1 MSKTLGQVLKESR
14 ETRGLSL
21 ADVSFQTKI
30 REHYLNAL
38 EKNQISNL
46 PSPVQGK
53 GFLRN
58 YASFLKLDEGQLMD
72 AWYHPEHF
80 VFEKE
85 SSPPIEPI
93 QSEEI
98 ERELPDIIEK
108 GSNLEENQAIIIHEF
123 TDNNQTI
130 EKLEDVPDPELKAS
144 QKIFISI
151 GAQLKKQREILN
163 LSLEDIERF
172 TNLRLHYL
180 QALEEGNF
188 DQLPSV
194 VQGKGMLNNYSNFLN
209 MNSDEILLLYAEGL
223 QTKRN
228 EQYDPQKLDP
238 SNPTKIKQP
247 SITSPS
253 WRKFITADLLIV
265 GTLIVALF
273 AFVLWGAAN
282 VSRNQ
287 SKGSPTA
294 LSLSEVLLTE
304 PAPLISTAELTTTSI
319 PTQIVAVI
327 SDPENNPEGV
337 SPTVEIKG
345 GLFPISLSI
354 VANQRAFLR
363 VTSDNKVVFSGRV
376 IPGNA
381 YEFSGSESV
390 ELLTGNA
397 SALDIYFN
405 QQKIGSIGG
414 IGEVKSLIFSA
425 NQEYATPT
433 AQFTSTLTI
442 TTNPTSTPRPTNTST
457 QMPATP
463 SPSVTPY
470 IP

>member
-1 MSKTLGQVLKESR
+1 MSKTLGQVLKETR
-14 ETRGLSL
+14 ESRGLSL

-30 REHYLNAL
+30 REHYLDAL
-38 EKNQISNL
+38 EKDQISNL

-58 YASFLKLDEGQLMD
+58 YASFLKLDEGQMLD
-72 AWYHPEHF
+72 AWYHPDHF

-85 SSPPIEPI
+85 SLSPNVSLQPDWIDQEQPKNVENKPEQDEP
-93 QSEEI
+93 QVV
-98 ERELPDIIEK
+98 
-108 GSNLEENQAIIIHEF
+108 IIHEF
-123 TDNNQTI
+123 TDGIQTE
-130 EKLEDVPDPELKAS
+130 EKHDVLPEPELKAS

-151 GAQLKKQREILN
+151 GTQLKKQREILN

-180 QALEEGNF
+180 QALEAGNF

-194 VQGKGMLNNYSNFLN
+194 VQGKGMLSNYSNFLN
-209 MNSDEILLLYAEGL
+209 MNSDEILLRYAEGL
-223 QTKRN
+223 QTRRN
-228 EQYDPQKLDP
+228 EQYDPKKLDP
-238 SNPTKIKQP
+238 NNPTQIKQP

-253 WRKFITADLLIV
+253 WRRFITADLLIV

-273 AFVLWGAAN
+273 VFVLWGAAN

-304 PAPLISTAELTTTSI
+304 PGPLISTAELTITSI
-319 PTQIVAVI
+319 PTQIVASNTDLTI
-327 SDPENNPEGV
+327 NPEGE
-337 SPTVEIKG
+337 SPTVAIKK
-345 GLFPISLSI
+345 GLFPINLSI
-354 VANQRAFLR
+354 VANQRAYLR
-363 VTSDNKVVFSGRV
+363 ITSDNKVVFSGRV

-381 YEFSGSESV
+381 YEFSGSDAI

-414 IGEVKSLIFSA
+414 TGEVKSLIFTA
-425 NQEYATPT
+425 NQGYATPT
-433 AQFTSTLTI
+433 AEFTSTPTI
-442 TTNPTSTPRPTNTST
+442 TTNPTSTPRPTITST
-457 QMPATP
+457 QLPVTP
-463 SPSVTPY
+463 SPTVTPY

>member
-1 MSKTLGQVLKESR
+1 MSKTLGQVLKETR
-14 ETRGLSL
+14 ESRGLSL

-30 REHYLNAL
+30 REHYLDAL
-38 EKNQISNL
+38 ENDQISNL

-58 YASFLKLDEGQLMD
+58 YASFLKLDEGQMMD

-85 SSPPIEPI
+85 SLSTTDSYQPERIEQEQPK
-93 QSEEI
+93 
-98 ERELPDIIEK
+98 IIEK
-108 GSNLEENQAIIIHEF
+108 ELNQDDSQVIIIHEF
-123 TDNNQTI
+123 TDGNQTV
-130 EKLEDVPDPELKAS
+130 EKLAEVPDPELKAS
-144 QKIFISI
+144 QKIFVSI
-151 GAQLKKQREILN
+151 GSQLKKQREILN
-163 LSLEDIERF
+163 LSLEDIERY

-194 VQGKGMLNNYSNFLN
+194 VQGKGMLSNYSNFLN
-209 MNSDEILLLYAEGL
+209 MNSDEILLQYAEGL

-228 EQYDPQKLDP
+228 EQYDPKKLDP
-238 SNPTKIKQP
+238 NNPTQIKQP

-273 AFVLWGAAN
+273 VFVLWGAAN

-287 SKGSPTA
+287 SEGSPTA
-294 LSLSEVLLTE
+294 LSISEVLLTE
-304 PAPLISTAELTTTSI
+304 PGPLISTPELTITSN
-319 PTQIVAVI
+319 PTQNVATN
-327 SDPENNPEGV
+327 SDLLNIEEGE
-337 SPTVEIKG
+337 SLTVEIKE
-345 GLFPISLSI
+345 GLFPINLSI
-354 VANQRAFLR
+354 VANQRAYLR
-363 VTSDNKVVFSGRV
+363 ITSDNKVVFSGRV
-376 IPGNA
+376 VPGNA
-381 YEFSGSESV
+381 YEFSGSEAV

-414 IGEVKSLIFSA
+414 TGEVKSLIFTA
-425 NQEYATPT
+425 DQGYATPT

-457 QMPATP
+457 LMPVTP
-463 SPSVTPY
+463 SPTVTPY